1 MSESDVDRVGAPDR
15 APAIALTA
23 ATFLGA
29 LLLFFVEPLAAK
41 YLLPWF
47 GGGPG
52 VWTTCMLFF
61 QVVLLGGYAYAHG
74 SVRRLSPRAQ
84 GALHF
89 LMLNVAAGAL
99 AVVLAAM
106 PHWRPASIVAGGSE
120 LTPLRQIL
128 VLLSIALGLPCLV
141 LSATS
146 PLLNAWYAR
155 GAASGAGVYRLYAV
169 SNAGSLL
176 ALLAYP
182 FLVEPVLS
190 RRAQVK
196 GWAIGFAVFVCLCAY
211 CALRAAKSR
220 PSAALREEDASP
232 PHQTGAFTRLLWLAL
247 PACASVLLL
256 ATTNTLTHDVAAVPL
271 LWVLPLALY
280 LLTFVLAFDARRWY
294 RRWLA
299 GFPLAAAA
307 FGVCWVL
314 LGADIDGTV
323 VSRVGVLSAA
333 MFLCCMVCHG
343 E

>member
-1 MSESDVDRVGAPDR
+1 MSAGGVVDEPAAVAGPTR
-15 APAIALTA
+15 AALVV
-23 ATFLGA
+23 ATFLAA

-84 GALHF
+84 GMVHF
-89 LMLNVAAGAL
+89 VMLGVAAGAL
-99 AVVLAAM
+99 AVVLAAL
-106 PHWRPASIVAGGSE
+106 PRWRPASIVAGGSE

-128 VLLSIALGLPCLV
+128 VLLAVSLGLPCLV

-155 GAASGAGVYRLYAV
+155 GVAGGGVYRLYAL

-182 FLVEPVLS
+182 FVVEPLLS

-196 GWAIGFAVFVCLCAY
+196 GWAVGFAVFVCLCTY

-220 PSAALREEDASP
+220 PSAASTGEDTGP
-232 PHQTGAFTRLLWLAL
+232 PRQTGAFTRLLWVAL

-256 ATTNTLTHDVAAVPL
+256 ATTNTLMHDVAAVPL
-271 LWVLPLALY
+271 L
-280 LLTFVLAFDARRWY
+280 
-294 RRWLA
+294 
-299 GFPLAAAA
+299 
-307 FGVCWVL
+307 
-314 LGADIDGTV
+314 
-323 VSRVGVLSAA
+323 
-333 MFLCCMVCHG
+333 
-343 E
+343 